1 MRSVEME
8 YGEKLNPECSLRTTR
23 GIKGTRQTE
32 IVTDDDPSTID
43 QNELLLVEFLNL
55 GSDDVIIPGTVNL
68 SFNIELS
75 STSDPKRAFVSNI
88 GGEFVKKLLVKG
100 EV

>member
-1 MRSVEME
+1 ME

-32 IVTDDDPSTID
+32 IVTHDPSTID
-43 QNELLLVEFLNL
+43 QNELLLVEFPNL
-55 GSDDVIIPGTVNL
+55 GSDDVIIPGTMNL